1 VELVLRVVHKHDD
14 AADASLGGIVV
25 EKGKSDTGQFI
36 PERERD
42 SLDTLLVVLEESLL
56 LSITKEHLY
65 FCSCRILRLVRP
77 IAMKLGDVRVCRTRH
92 ARLHW

>member
-1 VELVLRVVHKHDD
+1 VELVLRTVHKHDD

-25 EKGKSDTGQFI
+25 EGASSTSDNSSQ
-36 PERERD
+36 RECVC
-42 SLDTLLVVLEESLL
+42 LNTLLAVLEESLL
-56 LSITKEHLY
+56 LGITKEHLY
-65 FCSCRILRLVRP
+65 ICSCRVLHLVRP